1 MSRVDECLRVKVFC
15 LLAASADSATAG
27 GNGGGKQGKAGPK
40 AAKAKAVGKADGK
53 NKSASKAQDGAAAD
67 AAGDGNSPPKL
78 EKGERHLVG
87 ETVVRIRDAFDARR
101 TTGFRWHS
109 LSDVSKGGAG
119 ISCYAGQLGLHIE
132 TVDFSAAGMPKP
144 PPEVAHV
151 ECQTDLAQ
159 ERAARKAVEKAAQL
173 ALPHR
178 KSRFAEKMV
187 LEAPVEVAKPSLGLN
202 RPYSDW
208 EGRHDLTTPRG
219 LLPAPLLRRPVQ
231 PKEKQEKEKRAQQRV
246 SKNFRTI
253 ASRCDHLYDF
263 DGAGASAAKATQGEE
278 GRQGPSEEEAHWQ
291 KMQKMKDILLGV
303 SGPLEE
309 K

>member
-15 LLAASADSATAG
+15 SLAVSADSATAG
-27 GNGGGKQGKAGPK
+27 GDGGGKKVTGKADPK
-40 AAKAKAVGKADGK
+40 AAKGKAVGKADGK
-53 NKSASKAQDGAAAD
+53 SKIASKAQDGAAAD
-67 AAGDGNSPPKL
+67 AAGDGSSPPKL

-132 TVDFSAAGMPKP
+132 TVDFSAARMPKP

-159 ERAARKAVEKAAQL
+159 ERAARKAVEQAAQL
-173 ALPHR
+173 ALPHK

-187 LEAPVEVAKPSLGLN
+187 PEAPVEEAKPSLGLN
-202 RPYSDW
+202 LPYSAW
-208 EGRHDLTTPRG
+208 G
-219 LLPAPLLRRPVQ
+219 LLPAPLVRRPAQ
-231 PKEKQEKEKRAQQRV
+231 PKDKQEKENRAQQRE
-246 SKNFRTI
+246 SKNFRAI
-253 ASRCDHLYDF
+253 SARCDHLYDF
-263 DGAGASAAKATQGEE
+263 DAADVSAAKATQGEE
-278 GRQGPSEEEAHWQ
+278 GRQGPSEEEAHWK
-291 KMQKMKDILLGV
+291 KMHKMKDILLGV
-303 SGPLEE
+303 SGPLE
-309 K
+309 KK